1 MRPLKT
7 QKIKNRRSN
16 KKIRTSNKKVWN
28 IFKNQEFL
36 TELWQLLFFSSTSIL
51 LIFTYLN
58 QAWEPIKTD
67 QLEIIGLSGIT
78 KIDVEKAI
86 GNFFPK
92 NLLELSPK
100 QIEVYLSKRLPIKEV
115 SASRKF
121 FPPGIKL
128 NILERDPV
136 AFATRVSLNKV
147 ENGLID
153 IDGYWIPLEFINES
167 KQNKI
172 KIFVENWS
180 PNKRN
185 DITLLIK
192 NRFSLQSP
200 LQKIILNPLQ
210 EIIIETEHFNSVLL
224 GSNTDRLKE
233 QINILNQLQE
243 SLPNLLIN
251 TKVKI
256 VDLKDPSKPELQTE
270 KILNER
276 I

>member
-100 QIEVYLSKRLPIKEV
+100 QIEAYLSKRLPIKKV

-256 VDLKDPSKPELQTE
+256 VDLKDPSKPELKIE
-270 KILNER
+270 KILTDER
-276 I
+276 